1 MIRRRV
7 RLVQVAAILFIGTVV
22 LAGIPALA
30 PPAHAAGELSQY
42 TIPIE
47 VKNLGGSDAGP
58 CSVSLALDGQRL
70 AVHTLTQGISAGD
83 SVRISF
89 TVMASP
95 GSHQLLAF
103 VDEAGQVTDS
113 NRSNNQAQG
122 RYVFP

>member
-1 MIRRRV
+1 
-7 RLVQVAAILFIGTVV
+7 
-22 LAGIPALA
+22 
-30 PPAHAAGELSQY
+30 LSQY

-58 CSVSLALDGQRL
+58 CSVSLALDGQRV

-83 SVRISF
+83 SVRVSL

-103 VDEAGQVTDS
+103 VDEAGQVADS

-122 RYVFP
+122 SYVFP